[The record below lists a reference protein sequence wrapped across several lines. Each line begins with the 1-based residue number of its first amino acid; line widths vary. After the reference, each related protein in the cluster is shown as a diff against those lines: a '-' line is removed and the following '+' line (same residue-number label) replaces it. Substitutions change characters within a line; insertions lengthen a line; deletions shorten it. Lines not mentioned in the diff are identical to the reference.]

1 MYSKCNIEGAAKDG
15 FAFLRKSHG
24 GCKCPPDGYESPKT
38 LVVLRFFEAMK
49 KSGTNAVRAIPLV
62 HKQTLKNHYCSTI
75 ISKEKCT
82 TMTPVFYDVN
92 DVRNVLRCKE
102 SKAYRVIRECNKEL
116 QALGFI
122 IHPGKVSAEYFLTRH
137 GLTKEGI
144 VQ

>member
-1 MYSKCNIEGAAKDG
+1 MESK
-15 FAFLRKSHG
+15 
-24 GCKCPPDGYESPKT
+24 KT
-38 LVVLRFFEAMK
+38 LVALRVFDAAK

-62 HKQTLKNHYCSTI
+62 HKKYPKCHHCSTNI
-75 ISKEKCT
+75 PKEKCT
-82 TMTPVFYDVN
+82 IMTPVFYDVN
-92 DVRNVLRCKE
+92 DVQDVLRCKE
-102 SKAYRVIRECNKEL
+102 SKAYKVIRECNKEL